1 MDRYELKAYKK
12 NFEYSYSPGAFP
24 TFELLNKRPQEA
36 LCVLV
41 SPTFTEMEKLK
52 NVCAKHGIEVW
63 EDEKRLSRLSDKEN
77 VFVMGVFRKYAQE
90 LSAADPHIVLVSPSN
105 MGNAG
110 TILRTALAFGYHDIA
125 IIGNAVDICHPKVV
139 RSSMGA
145 MFSLRIQN
153 FETFEEY
160 QAAFPDHAIYTL
172 MLTGK
177 KQLTVEEAMKQSATP
192 FSLVFGNEATGLPP
206 EYENYGSSLKIPQ
219 SDEVDSLNITIA
231 VGIGAYLFRP
241 IG

>member
-1 MDRYELKAYKK
+1 MDRSELKAYKK
-12 NFEYSYSPGAFP
+12 NFDYSYAPGAFP
-24 TFELLNKRPQEA
+24 TFELLNKRPGQA
-36 LCVLV
+36 LGVLV

-52 NVCAKHGIEVW
+52 AVCDKHKIPVW
-63 EDEKRLSRLSDKEN
+63 EDAKRIERLSDKEN
-77 VFVMGVFRKYAQE
+77 VFVMGVFEKYSQE
-90 LSAADPHIVLVSPSN
+90 LSEKDPHIVLVSPSN

-125 IIGNAVDICHPKVV
+125 IIGTAVDMNNPKVV

-145 MFSLRIQN
+145 MFSLRIRN
-153 FETFEEY
+153 YETFEEY
-160 QAAFPDHAIYTL
+160 RKDFPEHEIYTF

-177 KQLTVEEAMKQSATP
+177 KQLTVQEVTKKPEKP
-192 FSLVFGNEATGLPP
+192 FSLIFGNEATGLPP
-206 EYENYGSSLKIPQ
+206 EYENYGESLLIPQ

-231 VGIGAYLFRP
+231 VGIGAYMFRP